1 MFGAGVDLVRGFALL
16 LMAASGLMLFVALA
30 QAFED
35 RRYDLAIL
43 RTLGASRWQ
52 VAAVLLIES
61 VVLAAVGA
69 ALGIALAHGAALAV
83 GAVLPEAA
91 PLAAAA
97 RRWAPAEWV
106 VVAIALAAGILAALW
121 PAWRAARLDVAATLA
136 DN

>member
-1 MFGAGVDLVRGFALL
+1 MDLVRGFALL
-16 LMAASGLMLFVALA
+16 LVAASGLMLFVALA

-52 VAAVLLIES
+52 VAGVLLIES
-61 VVLAAVGA
+61 MVLATVGA
-69 ALGIALAHGAALAV
+69 ALGIALAHGAALGI

-97 RRWAPAEWV
+97 RQWAPAEWV